1 MNENDNA
8 IEELRVITKE
18 HFNRNLNE
26 KQLRLLLRL
35 YLIAPGDWRD
45 KGVMMHEYIETAIEG
60 LDANASRH
68 PSLAAWGNGGRQY
81 ENTPR

>member
-1 MNENDNA
+1 MSKDDNA

-26 KQLRLLLRL
+26 AQLKMLLKL

-45 KGVMMHEYIETAIEG
+45 KGVQMNEYLENAIEG
-60 LDANASRH
+60 LDEHASSH
-68 PSLAAWGNGGRQY
+68 PSLAAWGNGGRSKEV
-81 ENTPR
+81 ENG